1 MSLRSDV
8 SVEQVMRSPPLTAL
22 FSDTVSTVVDRMLTF
37 DIGAVVVESGG
48 QPVGIITEKDILQ
61 RVVKAGRDP
70 SRTLARDVMTSP
82 IVGIEVGKSIKD
94 ALKLM
99 REKNVRRLGVT
110 RAGRLIG
117 IVTERRVLDAL
128 VLS

>member
-1 MSLRSDV
+1 LISAPWS
-8 SVEQVMRSPPLTAL
+8 
-22 FSDTVSTVVDRMLTF
+22 F
-37 DIGAVVVESGG
+37 ESGG

-61 RVVKAGRDP
+61 RVVRPGKDP
-70 SRTLARDVMTSP
+70 ARTLAREVMTSP
-82 IVGIEVGKSIKD
+82 ILNIEVNRSVSD

-110 RAGRLIG
+110 RGGRLIG

-128 VLS
+128 LAR